1 MTNGG
6 AYDRIVSE
14 KTRLKGTD
22 EMGEIV
28 RLQKYIAMSGAAS
41 RRAAEQ
47 MIDDGRVKVN
57 GELVREQGVKVEIGC
72 DKVELDGQLIKAA
85 NKKIYIALNKPAGYV
100 TTVKDQFDRP
110 TVMDLV
116 KKEIHTRVF
125 PVGRLDF
132 ETEGLLIMTND
143 GDWANRVS
151 HPRFESSKKYY
162 AVLKGVLTISE
173 LNRIR
178 RGVVI
183 DGRKTRQAECE
194 IMEIENNMT
203 LVEITIH
210 EGRNRQIRKMFEAV
224 GHEVKALRRV
234 RVGNIELGS
243 LPQGR
248 WRYLTSGEIDYF
260 NHR

>member
-1 MTNGG
+1 
-6 AYDRIVSE
+6 
-14 KTRLKGTD
+14 
-22 EMGEIV
+22 MGEIV

-47 MIDDGRVKVN
+47 MIEDGRVCVN
-57 GELVREQGVKVEIGC
+57 GAPVREQGVKVEVGN
-72 DKVELDGQLIKAA
+72 DRVELDGELLKVSG
-85 NKKIYIALNKPAGYV
+85 KKIYIALNKPAGFV

-116 KKEIHTRVF
+116 EKEINARVF
-125 PVGRLDF
+125 PVGRLDY

-143 GDWANRVS
+143 GDWANKVS
-151 HPRFESSKKYY
+151 HPSFECSKKYY
-162 AVLKGVLTISE
+162 AVLKGVLTIPE

-183 DGRKTRQAECE
+183 DGRKTRPAQCE
-194 IMEIENNMT
+194 IMEIDMGMT

-210 EGRNRQIRKMFEAV
+210 EGRNRQVRKMFEAV
-224 GHEVKALRRV
+224 GHEVKALKRERI
-234 RVGNIELGS
+234 GNVELGN
-243 LPQGR
+243 LPEGR

-260 NHR
+260 NRKRK